1 MDYTKEQLI
10 NALCAE
16 YDYLCHDDFN
26 PDVDPTLDEYMDS
39 LQDYTYEQ
47 LVEETCTDEGYTL
60 DEFMESWVIKVSNL
74 QMSAIVYEQPQDHE
88 HS

>member
-1 MDYTKEQLI
+1 MKKYTRADLI

-26 PDVDPTLDEYMDS
+26 PDVDPTQDEYMDS

-60 DEFMESWVIKVSNL
+60 DQFMKNWL
-74 QMSAIVYEQPQDHE
+74 
-88 HS
+88 

>member
-1 MDYTKEQLI
+1 MEYTRADLI

-47 LVEETCTDEGYTL
+47 LVEETCTDEYYTL
-60 DEFMESWVIKVSNL
+60 DEFMERWL
-74 QMSAIVYEQPQDHE
+74 
-88 HS
+88 

>member
-1 MDYTKEQLI
+1 MEYTRADLI

-16 YDYLCHDDFN
+16 YDYLCHEDFN

-47 LVEETCTDEGYTL
+47 LVEETCTDEDYTL
-60 DEFMESWVIKVSNL
+60 DQFMKNWL
-74 QMSAIVYEQPQDHE
+74 
-88 HS
+88 